1 MEWPRLVEM
10 CEASGETAAT
20 LVRLLRPRKADLFI
34 IKPMHS
40 GFYATNL
47 QALLPRLGV
56 SRLVLTGMATE
67 LCLLFTAADPH
78 MLAYS
83 LWTPAESVSISP
95 ACWAAFPIRML
106 RRHTWGADGP
116 SLQHCLADWRE
127 N

>member
-56 SRLVLTGMATE
+56 SRLVLTGMASD
-67 LCLLFTAADPH
+67 LCVLFTAADAH
-78 MLAYS
+78 MRDSS
-83 LWTPAESVSISP
+83 LRTPADCVTSSQDDWGEFALQP
-95 ACWAAFPIRML
+95 L
-106 RRHTWGADGP
+106 RRDLGGG
-116 SLQHCLADWRE
+116 
-127 N
+127 